1 MTTSAAAWATACRWK
16 PGGDPPGGL
25 TGRHPT
31 RAGHNPPGLATIG
44 DCFFNIRSTL
54 SIDLKQL
61 SARLGLS
68 VTTVSR
74 ALNGYSDVSAATRER
89 VQKLAQELGYRA
101 NLAARRLARGQADA
115 VGLVYPLEAGDL
127 GDPRFL
133 EVIEGLSDT
142 LEAAQMDLLLVSARA
157 QTELRTYQRLTGG
170 GHVDGLIVARTRV
183 QDERIEL
190 LRKEATPF
198 VAYGRSTG
206 SESFPWF
213 DFDNQAGAALAVQQ
227 ALALGHRRLAYLHA
241 PLTLNFAAQRKAG
254 FEAAMAQSGLTPWP
268 ALTLE
273 AGLSRRGGH
282 AATLQL
288 LAAPE
293 AERPTAI
300 ITDNNLC
307 GLGVVRALLDRGVAI
322 GREIS
327 VIVYDGVPADNLLA
341 GMTIAAIEQPTA
353 YEAGQTM
360 AEMLLARIQS
370 PEGAPQQVLRQ
381 PVFAAGSSLGPA
393 P

>member
-1 MTTSAAAWATACRWK
+1 MTLVK
-16 PGGDPPGGL
+16 PV
-25 TGRHPT
+25 
-31 RAGHNPPGLATIG
+31 AGHSPPGLATIG
-44 DCFFNIRSTL
+44 SCCFNLCSTL

-74 ALNGYSDVSAATRER
+74 ALNGYSDVSPATRER

-133 EVIEGLSDT
+133 QVLEGLSDA

-157 QTELRTYQRLTGG
+157 KTELRTYQRLISG
-170 GHVDGLIVARTRV
+170 GHVDGLVVARTRV
-183 QDERIEL
+183 HDARIDL
-190 LRKEATPF
+190 LRQEGTPF

-206 SESFPWF
+206 SEAFSCF
-213 DFDNQAGAALAVQQ
+213 DFDNEAGAALAVQQ
-227 ALALGHRRLAYLHA
+227 AVAMGHRRIAYLHA
-241 PLTLNFAAQRKAG
+241 PLALNFATQRQAG
-254 FEAAMAQSGLTPWP
+254 HLRALAEAGLVSSP

-282 AATLQL
+282 TAALQL
-288 LAAPE
+288 LDLPPAQ
-293 AERPTAI
+293 RPTAI

-307 GLGVVRALLDRGVAI
+307 GLGAVRALLDRGVAI
-322 GREIS
+322 GQEIS
-327 VIVYDGVPADNLLA
+327 VIVYDGVPADNLFA
-341 GMTIAAIEQPTA
+341 GLTVAAIEQPTA
-353 YEAGQTM
+353 YEAGQTL

-370 PEGAPQQVLRQ
+370 PDAPPQQELRQ
-381 PVFAAGSSLGPA
+381 PVFAPGTSLGPA